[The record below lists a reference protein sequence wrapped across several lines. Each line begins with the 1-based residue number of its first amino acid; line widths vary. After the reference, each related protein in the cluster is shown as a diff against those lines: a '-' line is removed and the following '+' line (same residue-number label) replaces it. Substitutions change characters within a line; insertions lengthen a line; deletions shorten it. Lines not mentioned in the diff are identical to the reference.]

1 MYARAYSYILISL
14 LHCLINNLH
23 IFYRRRDNEITFLV
37 NGVDEVTSEDIDL
50 AKSQLEQASAKL
62 ENAQTDKEKIEASIN
77 LKRVSSRIK
86 AMAFL

>member
-1 MYARAYSYILISL
+1 MRIKSGANWTPIVVLGGFAEVE
-14 LHCLINNLH
+14 
-23 IFYRRRDNEITFLV
+23 DNEVTVLV
-37 NGVDEVTSEDIDL
+37 NGVDEVASEDIDL
-50 AKSQLEQASAKL
+50 AKAELEQASSKL